1 MRSGEL
7 EGMIL
12 AGNREDIRREK
23 RLQLGLLAAA
33 FSILLLLSVG
43 VGGCGVVGVAERA
56 ISPRIGFRAPD
67 FTVKTLSGKESRL
80 EDELGTPV
88 FVNFFATRC
97 PFCRVEMP
105 YIQAL
110 YEELGDK
117 VTFMIIDLQES
128 KDTVE
133 SYFQAAGWTV
143 PVYLDATAAVG
154 KRFNVRGI
162 PVSFF
167 IDSDG
172 IIRDMFIGAMTEKRL
187 RQGIESI
194 LP

>member
-1 MRSGEL
+1 
-7 EGMIL
+7 MIL
-12 AGNREDIRREK
+12 TRNREDIRREK

-33 FSILLLLSVG
+33 FSLLLLLSVG
-43 VGGCGVVGVAERA
+43 GCGVGMAERA

-172 IIRDMFIGAMTEKRL
+172 IIRDMVIGAMTEKRL